1 MNLHLDLRSDGVSI
15 IQPQG
20 RLDLLTAPAV
30 KQRIV
35 AAVADGYTRLL
46 IDLAGV
52 TFIDSSGLG
61 VLLGSLKAARLAG
74 GDLHIA
80 RATEQARVI
89 LELTTLDRILKPY
102 SSVEDALAA
111 FTQSLAH

>member
-1 MNLHLDLRSDGVSI
+1 MKVDLNLRIDGVSI

-20 RLDLLTAPAV
+20 RLDLLTAPAIK
-30 KQRIV
+30 KQIST
-35 AAVADGYTRLL
+35 AIADGYMHLL

-52 TFIDSSGLG
+52 TFMDSSGLG

-74 GDLHIA
+74 GDLKIA

-89 LELTTLDRILKPY
+89 LELTTLNRILVPY
-102 SSVEDALAA
+102 NSVEEALGV
-111 FTQSLAH
+111 FTLLLAQ